1 MLIPLSY
8 SIRSLFVRRATT
20 IATALGIGLVVFVL
34 ASSLMLSSGIRRT
47 LVSTGTKD
55 RALVLR
61 KGSDAELVSS
71 IENPTAGLILAAPGI
86 KKDGSGAPMAAAE
99 LVVVIALDKLGT
111 DGQVSNVQVRGVQP
125 MSYRLRTNLKV
136 VEGRPAQPGA
146 DEAVIG
152 KSLRGRFAG
161 LDLGQTF
168 ELKKNRKMTVVG
180 VFDDGGSA
188 FDSEV
193 WVGVDTLRSTFGREG
208 LYSSV
213 LAQLESPGA
222 FDVFKAQVEHDK
234 QLGLEALRE
243 VAYYEKQSE
252 GTSVFVTA
260 MGILV
265 ALFFSI
271 GAMIGAMITM
281 YAAVSQRSREI
292 GTLQALGFSRF
303 AVLMS
308 FLFEA
313 VVLATA
319 GGVIGALASLAMG
332 FVEISMMNFATWQEV
347 TFSFNPDP
355 AIIAGSVLAGG
366 IMGLIGGFFPAVRAA
381 RTSPIAAMR
390 A

>member
-243 VAYYEKQSE
+243 VTYYEKQSE

-366 IMGLIGGFFPAVRAA
+366 IMGLIGGFFPAG
-381 RTSPIAAMR
+381 
-390 A
+390 

>member
-1 MLIPLSY
+1 
-8 SIRSLFVRRATT
+8 
-20 IATALGIGLVVFVL
+20 
-34 ASSLMLSSGIRRT
+34 
-47 LVSTGTKD
+47 
-55 RALVLR
+55 
-61 KGSDAELVSS
+61 
-71 IENPTAGLILAAPGI
+71 
-86 KKDGSGAPMAAAE
+86 
-99 LVVVIALDKLGT
+99 
-111 DGQVSNVQVRGVQP
+111 
-125 MSYRLRTNLKV
+125 
-136 VEGRPAQPGA
+136 
-146 DEAVIG
+146 
-152 KSLRGRFAG
+152 
-161 LDLGQTF
+161 
-168 ELKKNRKMTVVG
+168 
-180 VFDDGGSA
+180 DDGGSA

-243 VAYYEKQSE
+243 VTYYEKQSE

-366 IMGLIGGFFPAVRAA
+366 IMGLIGGFFPAGRAG
-381 RTSPIAAMR
+381 RTSPIAAMPAR
-390 A
+390 FGGTGVPPTSRLGFALRR